1 MLGAAARPLTD
12 PETWSV
18 PAPPPAALLPQ
29 GRSSIRSDASGPL
42 FHSMDSETLARSAFF
57 LPPGREGRRVS
68 GFGVPKSRRG

>member
-18 PAPPPAALLPQ
+18 PAPPPAALSPS
-29 GRSSIRSDASGPL
+29 GRSSIRSCASGPL
-42 FHSMDSETLARSAFF
+42 FHSMDSETLAEREFF

-68 GFGVPKSRRG
+68 GLVVPKSRRG